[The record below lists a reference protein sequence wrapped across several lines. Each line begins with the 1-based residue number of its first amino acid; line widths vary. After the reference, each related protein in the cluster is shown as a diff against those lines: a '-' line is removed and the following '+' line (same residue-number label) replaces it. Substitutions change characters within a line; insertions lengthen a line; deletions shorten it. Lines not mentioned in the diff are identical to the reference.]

1 MLGIS
6 ATVDRKDGLEKLLY
20 MFVGNK
26 AYVDKR
32 KEHSV
37 SVRAIEYITGD
48 VEFNKSVL
56 DFRETQRIV
65 P

>member
-32 KEHSV
+32 K
-37 SVRAIEYITGD
+37 ATLGIG
-48 VEFNKSVL
+48 
-56 DFRETQRIV
+56 
-65 P
+65 

>member
-32 KEHSV
+32 KANTRYRLERSN
-37 SVRAIEYITGD
+37 T
-48 VEFNKSVL
+48 
-56 DFRETQRIV
+56 
-65 P
+65 

>member
-1 MLGIS
+1 MLVS

-32 KEHSV
+32 SEHSV

-48 VEFNKSVL
+48 VEFNKSV
-56 DFRETQRIV
+56 RGTQRIV